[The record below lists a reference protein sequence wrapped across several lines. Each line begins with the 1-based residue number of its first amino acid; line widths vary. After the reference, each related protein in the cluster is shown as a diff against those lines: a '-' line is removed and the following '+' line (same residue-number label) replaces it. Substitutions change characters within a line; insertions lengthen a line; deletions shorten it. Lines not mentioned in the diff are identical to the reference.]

1 MPVIHKSA
9 VNEQN
14 LLRSLRFP
22 RHQQQKMFPQMV
34 STLLTNLDLPGYL
47 ENTVQCNQR
56 NKGLVTH
63 TVTAACHKN
72 LLKHCNSSLAASQW
86 SLSCLH
92 LKFSRCSMVVC
103 SHPLNNYETL
113 NHCFHICH
121 CFKQLFCYDLYL
133 RDKNTINSQH

>member
-1 MPVIHKSA
+1 
-9 VNEQN
+9 
-14 LLRSLRFP
+14 
-22 RHQQQKMFPQMV
+22 MV

-56 NKGLVTH
+56 NKGLVIH

-92 LKFSRCSMVVC
+92 LPVC
-103 SHPLNNYETL
+103 TSSFPDVPWWYAVIL
-113 NHCFHICH
+113 
-121 CFKQLFCYDLYL
+121 
-133 RDKNTINSQH
+133 